1 MTFMVRSQA
10 PMGATMQGI
19 RELMRQMQDGLLVEF
34 RVLDVEAR
42 RSVLRERLMANVSGA
57 FGVLATLLAAIGL
70 YGVMAY
76 MVARRRNEF
85 GVRLALG
92 AGTQHVLG
100 LVFSE
105 AGRLVGIGLVAG
117 GVGAWFAAR
126 YAQSLL
132 YGLQFDDMRMMALGC
147 GLLLLVGGVAALVPA
162 WRALR
167 FDPAVVLR
175 TE

>member
-1 MTFMVRSQA
+1 
-10 PMGATMQGI
+10 
-19 RELMRQMQDGLLVEF
+19 
-34 RVLDVEAR
+34 
-42 RSVLRERLMANVSGA
+42 VLRERLMATVSGA
-57 FGVLATLLAAIGL
+57 FGVLAIVLSAVGL

-85 GVRLALG
+85 GVRMALG
-92 AGTQHVLG
+92 APSDHVLR

-105 AGRLVGIGLVAG
+105 AGRLVTVGLLVGIAG
-117 GVGAWFAAR
+117 SYFAAR

-132 YGLQFDDMRMMALGC
+132 YGLQFNDMRTLAAGC
-147 GLLLLVGGVAALVPA
+147 ALLVVTGAVAALVPA
-162 WRALR
+162 LRALR